1 MWELII
7 AGLVM
12 IGLGVGLRLI
22 PFLGSFDFAKTISN
36 WLIII
41 PILAIAIISFWEV
54 ISETILYILVDII
67 FIIFEYWYVTAFVL
81 FIVFLIWRSKKE

>member
-54 ISETILYILVDII
+54 ISETILYILVDMI

>member
-1 MWELII
+1 
-7 AGLVM
+7 M

-54 ISETILYILVDII
+54 ISETILYILVDMI